1 MTEAE
6 WLDKPDDY
14 YSIQFFNNRVSE
26 RRRRLLACAC
36 CRRVWDLLP
45 QDSIRKCIVLAESYA
60 DGEITEA
67 ELNAARHHPYFA
79 DLQNHWRGA
88 AKVIPQLS
96 LRTLYAIS
104 TVEDLINSTADVY
117 NTFRGTSLDAK
128 QDYIPT
134 PQHNEVTGGGGIETD
149 KAEIAEKVR
158 LLRDIFGNPFRPVT
172 FDPAW
177 RTEQSVGLAR
187 MMYEKRTFDAMPIL
201 SDALQDAGC
210 DNEDILRHCREPGV
224 HVRGCWVV
232 DLVLGKE

>member
-1 MTEAE
+1 
-6 WLDKPDDY
+6 
-14 YSIQFFNNRVSE
+14 
-26 RRRRLLACAC
+26 
-36 CRRVWDLLP
+36 
-45 QDSIRKCIVLAESYA
+45 
-60 DGEITEA
+60 
-67 ELNAARHHPYFA
+67 
-79 DLQNHWRGA
+79 
-88 AKVIPQLS
+88 